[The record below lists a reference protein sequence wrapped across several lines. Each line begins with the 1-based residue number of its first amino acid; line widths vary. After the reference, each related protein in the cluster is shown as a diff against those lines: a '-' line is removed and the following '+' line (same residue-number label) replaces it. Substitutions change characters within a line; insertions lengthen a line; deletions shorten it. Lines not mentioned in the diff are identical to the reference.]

1 MTQAQERPYRTCDF
15 SRGWQSALAPGASS
29 LTSTPSCSV
38 CTTWDHVCQM
48 PVSVQR
54 HTLLLCLHNTLL
66 LCLHNTLLLCL
77 HSTLL
82 LCLHS
87 TLLLCLHNTLL
98 LCLHSARMPYLLLYF
113 KTDFFYFIPSLASSW
128 TCLFQL
134 PPTRLGYRC
143 AVSV

>member
-15 SRGWQSALAPGASS
+15 SRRWQSALAPGASS

-54 HTLLLCLHNTLL
+54 QTLLF
-66 LCLHNTLLLCL
+66 
-77 HSTLL
+77 
-82 LCLHS
+82 
-87 TLLLCLHNTLL
+87 CLHNTLL

-134 PPTRLGYRC
+134 PQQGWVIGVQSVFSFDVVLGIQTLNVMLPTRQSPQPLC
-143 AVSV
+143 SP